1 MMTAILI
8 VSGLILL
15 YVGGESLVRGS
26 VSIARRFGLSEL
38 IIGLTL
44 IGFGTSLPELVTSLR
59 ALSTDA
65 VGLSVG
71 NVIGSNIANVL
82 LVLGAAAVVA
92 PIIISPR
99 SLVRDG
105 TCMVLATIALI
116 LVLHLDMFT
125 RPVGIAMFSM
135 LLLYLIGSIIL
146 DHRQNGA
153 VGALHGE
160 EASLVEA
167 EDPLWWAIIITVAGI
182 AGVVFGA
189 RLLVDGGTIAARS
202 LGVSETVIGISVL
215 AIGTSLPELV
225 TSLVAARKGKAD
237 VALGNVLGSN
247 IFNILSI
254 LGLSAIIYPFSV
266 MVDMGGPAG
275 SVSLVASMDILVLAL
290 SVLLLGF
297 FTFVR
302 GRIGRLEG
310 LAFLIGYGLY
320 VAVRYG
326 LVPGFGVAA

>member
-1 MMTAILI
+1 MMTALLI
-8 VSGLILL
+8 VAGLFLL
-15 YVGGESLVRGS
+15 YIGGEGLVRGS

-92 PIIISPR
+92 PIITSPK
-99 SLVRDG
+99 SLARDA
-105 TCMVLATIALI
+105 TCMVLATIALM
-116 LVLHLDMFT
+116 LVLWLDMFT
-125 RPVGIAMFSM
+125 RTVGIAMFSM
-135 LLLYLIGSIIL
+135 LLVYLVGSIIL

-153 VGALHGE
+153 AGDLHGD
-160 EASLVEA
+160 EASLVEGG
-167 EDPLWWAIIITVAGI
+167 DPLWLAVALTVVGI
-182 AGVVFGA
+182 CGVVLGA
-189 RLLVDGGTIAARS
+189 RFLVDGGTIAARS

-266 MVDMGGPAG
+266 MVEVAG
-275 SVSLVASMDILVLAL
+275 RSEPVSLVAAMDIVVLAA

-297 FTFVR
+297 FAFVR
-302 GRIGRLEG
+302 KRIGRLEG
-310 LAFLIGYGLY
+310 LVFLIGYGLY
-320 VAVRYG
+320 VALRYG
-326 LVPGFGVAA
+326 LLSGLGVA